1 MMIIIRA
8 IRAMSPRMPK
18 RRPNMRAYGGPEDSS
33 SGTDEM
39 SDVGSL
45 VGVAEVDVVRAECV
59 SVVLCMPS
67 SPDWWSRVWLVIDVV
82 YPPEEV
88 QSTRESSVGV
98 SIGDVALVKVDEGV
112 SVTESVA
119 LGSRRTFVH
128 LSPW

>member
-1 MMIIIRA
+1 MMIIIIA

-18 RRPNMRAYGGPEDSS
+18 RRPNMRAYGGPAESS
-33 SGTDEM
+33 PGTDEM

-45 VGVAEVDVVRAECV
+45 VEVAEVNVVRAECV
-59 SVVLCMPS
+59 SVV
-67 SPDWWSRVWLVIDVV
+67 WSKVWLAVDVV

-88 QSTRESSVGV
+88 RSTRESSVDV
-98 SIGDVALVKVDEGV
+98 SVGDVASVKVDEGV